1 MSERNKN
8 RPGYKKT
15 KVGWIPEAWDCVPIS
30 DLISELLPGVSVN
43 TDDRPCKAGESGVL
57 KVSAVANGVF
67 FPEENKVIKPE
78 EIRRARGRPSSGNL
92 IISRANTSELVGTC
106 GYVSR
111 DYDDLFLPDKLWQ
124 TYFSQS
130 NPCCAEWLNALLQI
144 PRCRYEIAVRA
155 TGTSGSMK
163 NISQRSFLSI
173 RVPRPPFPEQ
183 KKIAEILSTWDEAID
198 HTRRLIGAKE
208 RRKKALMQQLLTG
221 ERRLPGFNDEWLAYR
236 LDGLLKQVSRPIE
249 FDDDA
254 VYRLIS
260 VRRRSEGIF
269 LRSEMPGNN
278 IRTKQMHIARK
289 GDFLISKMQIVH
301 GASALVTEEF
311 DGMHISG
318 SYIALKVD
326 DTDNLDIAFFN
337 WMSTT
342 PYFYHLTYLASHGV
356 HIEKMTFS
364 LRLFLKSKIRI
375 PKDVKEQRRIAEVLS
390 SADDEIA
397 AEEKKLIALKK
408 QKRGLMQKLLT
419 GEVRV
424 KT

>member
-1 MSERNKN
+1 MSERNEN

-57 KVSAVANGVF
+57 KASAVANGVF

-144 PRCRYEIAVRA
+144 PQCRYEIAVRA

-173 RVPRPPFPEQ
+173 RVPLPPFPEQ
-183 KKIAEILSTWDEAID
+183 KKIAEILSAWDEAID
-198 HTRRLIGAKE
+198 QMRRQIDAKK
-208 RRKKALMQQLLTG
+208 RCKKALMQQLLTG
-221 ERRLPGFNDEWLAYR
+221 KKRLPGFKGSWREYHLGDVFNERREVNGDHLPLLAITGSRGVIPASEIERKDSSNPDKSRYKIIR
-236 LDGLLKQVSRPIE
+236 RGDIGYNTMRMWQGVSAVSALDGIVSPAYTICMPKADVDVQFMGYFFKFPPVVHLFWRYSQGLVSDTLNLK
-249 FDDDA
+249 F
-254 VYRLIS
+254 
-260 VRRRSEGIF
+260 
-269 LRSEMPGNN
+269 NN
-278 IRTKQMHIARK
+278 FA
-289 GDFLISKMQIVH
+289 QIK
-301 GASALVTEEF
+301 VT
-311 DGMHISG
+311 IP
-318 SYIALKVD
+318 
-326 DTDNLDIAFFN
+326 NL
-337 WMSTT
+337 
-342 PYFYHLTYLASHGV
+342 
-356 HIEKMTFS
+356 
-364 LRLFLKSKIRI
+364 
-375 PKDVKEQRRIAEVLS
+375 KEQCAIAKVLS

-397 AEEKKLIALKK
+397 TLEKKLTAFEK

-424 KT
+424 KA